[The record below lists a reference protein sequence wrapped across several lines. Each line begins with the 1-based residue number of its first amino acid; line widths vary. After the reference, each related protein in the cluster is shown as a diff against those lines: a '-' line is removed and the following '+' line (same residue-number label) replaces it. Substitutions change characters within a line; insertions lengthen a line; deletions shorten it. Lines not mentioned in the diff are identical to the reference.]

1 MIAFVTRLQRA
12 LVSILPVLVIACLPA
27 ATACS
32 ASPPRGP
39 SAVRIDP
46 AFTAE
51 QRQAIYDAVDA
62 WDEAAGLTVAV
73 SSWDDSSAIPIVRD
87 DSIVAGRLLGST
99 RTNTNVK
106 ESDRIRLAGA
116 GCFTGSAGWC
126 VSDFDFQT
134 TAMHELG
141 HLFGLDADHDAG
153 CDGKGHSASPGA
165 LMVAHGTPNHMR
177 HEITSEDV
185 ARVQAVIERAW

>member
-1 MIAFVTRLQRA
+1 MINIVTRLQRA
-12 LVSILPVLVIACLPA
+12 LVALLPLLVIACFPA

-32 ASPPRGP
+32 AAPARGP
-39 SAVRIDP
+39 AAVRIDP
-46 AFTAE
+46 AFTAK

-73 SSWDDSSAIPIVRD
+73 SSWDDSSAIPILRD

-99 RTNTNVK
+99 RTNTRDRG
-106 ESDRIRLAGA
+106 SDRIRLAGA

-141 HLFGLDADHDAG
+141 HLFGLDAAHDAG
-153 CDGKGHSASPGA
+153 CDGRGHSASPGA
-165 LMVAHGTPNHMR
+165 LMFAHGTPDGKR

-185 ARVQAVIERAW
+185 ERVQAVIERAW